1 MQQFSKRPLI
11 KLLLTSGLLSLS
23 THAMASAF
31 QLWEQDGASVGNYHA
46 GYAAEANDAST
57 AWYNPAGLTRFSNQQ
72 AVFAGS
78 AINTNFRYKGSVS
91 VTEPSLTFQGI
102 APVTVTFNSVSADGG
117 TLNFV
122 PSLQYVAPI
131 NDQVGFGFSIGV
143 PFGLNTDY
151 GDNTALRYA
160 GTLTSIRVIDISPSL
175 GFKLNDQISFG
186 LGLDIQRAFAEF
198 NLIGALVSPN
208 PFTART
214 ILTQDDTKL
223 KNKVDDTGYGFHA
236 GVLYDINACSRVGLS
251 YHSQVVHHFSG
262 SSKFEGPIADIFNDD
277 AAIVSSRA
285 TTNIKLPPYTA
296 LSYFHQA
303 TPKWAFMG
311 SIIYTQ
317 WNTFKRLTLNQ
328 AAGIVSV
335 PGELFPQASNDIQ
348 ASIPEHY
355 VNTFN
360 LTVGANYYATE
371 KVILRGGIGYDQ
383 TPVQNK
389 YRNIQLPD
397 NDRYVLAVGAHYQLT
412 KTVGLDASYMHIFIQ
427 QAKVNP
433 PPFVLGVETIA
444 TNGHVNGSGDVLS
457 GQVTWDIV

>member
-1 MQQFSKRPLI
+1 MKRFVKRPLI
-11 KLLLTSGLLSLS
+11 NILFTAGLLSLS
-23 THAMASAF
+23 THAMASGF
-31 QLWEQDGASVGNYHA
+31 QLWEQDAASVGNFHA
-46 GYAAEANDAST
+46 GYAAEASDAST
-57 AWYNPAGLTRFSNQQ
+57 AWYNPAGITRFRNQQ
-72 AVFAGS
+72 VVFAGS

-91 VTEPSLTFQGI
+91 VTEPSLTLQGI
-102 APVTVTFNSVSADGG
+102 APVTVTFNSVSVDGG

-122 PSLQYVAPI
+122 PGLHYVAPI
-131 NDQVGFGFSIGV
+131 NEQVGFGFSIGV

-186 LGLDIQRAFAEF
+186 VGFDIQRAFAEF
-198 NLIGALVSPN
+198 NLIGALISPN
-208 PFTART
+208 PFTTRT
-214 ILTQDDTKL
+214 VLTQDDTTL

-236 GVLYDINACSRVGLS
+236 GILYDLNVCTRVGLS

-277 AAIVSSRA
+277 EAIVSSRA

-296 LSYFHQA
+296 LSIFHKV
-303 TPKWAFMG
+303 TPKWALMG

-328 AAGIVSV
+328 ASGVTLVQGSPLPV
-335 PGELFPQASNDIQ
+335 ASNNIQ
-348 ASIPEHY
+348 ASIPEY
-355 VNTFN
+355 YSNTVNIS
-360 LTVGANYYATE
+360 LGANYYATD
-371 KVILRGGIGYDQ
+371 KVILRGGLGYDQ
-383 TPVQNK
+383 SPVQNK

-397 NDRYVLAVGAHYQLT
+397 GDRYIVAVGGHYQLT
-412 KTVGLDASYMHIFIQ
+412 KTVGVDAAYLHIFLPQTKI
-427 QAKVNP
+427 NP
-433 PPFVLGVETIA
+433 PPFVLGVETIS

-457 GQVTWDIV
+457 GQVTWDIL